1 MLSPF
6 NVVLCGL
13 SFSFLST
20 RVNVSHLCRRRMDW
34 RFAGLY
40 NLVVLTLNSFVHV
53 VNQEVLLLVC
63 CVVLLCMYSWF
74 VLSVIDE
81 VKTHLCIY
89 ALHLTPTPKED

>member
-20 RVNVSHLCRRRMDW
+20 HVNVSHLCRRRMDW

-40 NLVVLTLNSFVHV
+40 NLVVLTLNSFFHV